1 MLVRAIGTPFRW
13 RRRDHRKRFLNAT
26 EKEAAR
32 VALEQRD
39 AQKAENKRD
48 PPRVALARSAV
59 IEGDQFRS
67 PRGVSQAENKRKR
80 QAKLRE
86 QVLANN
92 EWAKKLKLR
101 RQASGRKASGRRALR
116 AAMAEARAEGG
127 GKA

>member
-48 PPRVALARSAV
+48 PPRSAV

-67 PRGVSQAENKRKR
+67 PRGAKAEEAIGHSAERRTASLHRRRRVTGGEQA
-80 QAKLRE
+80 QAQGE
-86 QVLANN
+86 A
-92 EWAKKLKLR
+92 
-101 RQASGRKASGRRALR
+101 
-116 AAMAEARAEGG
+116 ARAGEG
-127 GKA
+127 

>member
-48 PPRVALARSAV
+48 PPRVALVRAAV
-59 IEGDQFRS
+59 IDGDQFRS
-67 PRGVSQAENKRKR
+67 PRGAKAEEAPRAQRGAEEGVSSQMEDGVSSQMPACH
-80 QAKLRE
+80 
-86 QVLANN
+86 
-92 EWAKKLKLR
+92 R
-101 RQASGRKASGRRALR
+101 RRTSASARRSCASR
-116 AAMAEARAEGG
+116 
-127 GKA
+127 